1 MTTTMTTSATSATS
15 EKTWAPP
22 ASFAADLLDR
32 YGLTC
37 PPLWGTPRNP
47 AFPSL
52 GPKLWKVMERL
63 GAPPM
68 PWQKYVSDVALEIN
82 PATGLFVHREVGLSV
97 SRQQGKTELTLAA
110 QVHRALAWPRQRIV
124 YAAQTRGMARERWED
139 EFWEKIAASPIAPR
153 ARIRK
158 SNGNEA
164 ILWPKT
170 RSRMGITA
178 NTEKAGHGPPLD
190 LGFIDEAFAHED
202 DRLEQAFS
210 PAMLTR
216 PMAQLWWASAG
227 GTEKSVWLNGKRAK
241 GRELIE
247 ALWAALEEDPAA
259 PRPRSAYFEWFAPDT
274 MARDDPATWYA
285 TLPALG
291 HTVTEDTI
299 RAELEKMKAAEFD
312 RAYLNRTRKSTP
324 PDDPNIPKGEWPG
337 LAEASS
343 MPAAVELALAVDV
356 SQDRKHASIGAA
368 IKRPD
373 GRVHLELI
381 DRRAGTAW
389 VVPAVVRLAAL
400 WQPLVVAVSG
410 SGTPAGSLV
419 DDLVTAGITAPKK
432 NKKGDP
438 VPHRGHLVVVR
449 GGDMTE
455 ACGQLADALRQ
466 DTVRHID
473 QAPLTAAVNGGRTRR
488 IGDAWV
494 IDRTA
499 SLVDVAP
506 LVAVTEAR
514 WALLTKGPAV
524 LEDYDIADSF
534 G

>member
-1 MTTTMTTSATSATS
+1 M
-15 EKTWAPP
+15 EK
-22 ASFAADLLDR
+22 
-32 YGLTC
+32 
-37 PPLWGTPRNP
+37 
-47 AFPSL
+47 
-52 GPKLWKVMERL
+52 L

-68 PWQKYVSDVALEIN
+68 PWQKYVTDVALEVD
-82 PATGLFVHREVGLSV
+82 PATGLLVHREAGLSV
-97 SRQQGKTELTLAA
+97 SRQQGKTELILGA
-110 QVHRALAWPRQRIV
+110 QVHRALAWPRQNII
-124 YAAQTRGMARERWED
+124 YAAQTRGMARQRWED
-139 EFWEKIAASPIAPR
+139 EFWEKIAASLLAKH

-164 ILWPKT
+164 ILWGRT

-190 LGFIDEAFAHED
+190 LGIIDEAFAHED

-216 PMAQLWWASAG
+216 AMAQLLWASAG
-227 GTEKSVWLNGKRAK
+227 GTEKSAWLNKKRAK
-241 GRELIE
+241 GRALIE
-247 ALWAALEEDPAA
+247 ALWAALAEDPTA
-259 PRPRSAYFEWFAPDT
+259 PRPRAAYFEWFAPET
-274 MARDDPATWYA
+274 MPRDDPATWYA

-291 HTVTEDTI
+291 YTVTEDTI
-299 RAELEKMKAAEFD
+299 RAELEKLDPGEFD
-312 RAYLNRTRKSTP
+312 RAYLNRTRTSTP
-324 PDDPNIPKGEWPG
+324 PDDPNIPKAEWPALG
-337 LAEASS
+337 DVESR
-343 MPAAVELALAVDV
+343 PAADELALAVDV
-356 SQDRKHASIGAA
+356 SQDRKHASIGVA

-400 WQPLVVAVSG
+400 WRPLVVAVSG

-419 DDLVTAGITAPKK
+419 DDLVTAGITAPRKS
-432 NKKGDP
+432 KKGEP

-455 ACGQLADALRQ
+455 ACGQMADALRQ
-466 DTVRHID
+466 GTVRHIE
-473 QAPLTAAVNGGRTRR
+473 QAPLTAAINGGRTRR
-488 IGDAWV
+488 VGDAWV
-494 IDRTA
+494 LDRTT
-499 SLVDVAP
+499 SLVDIAP

-514 WALLTKGPAV
+514 WALLAKGPAV
-524 LEDYDIADSF
+524 LDDYDIADSF